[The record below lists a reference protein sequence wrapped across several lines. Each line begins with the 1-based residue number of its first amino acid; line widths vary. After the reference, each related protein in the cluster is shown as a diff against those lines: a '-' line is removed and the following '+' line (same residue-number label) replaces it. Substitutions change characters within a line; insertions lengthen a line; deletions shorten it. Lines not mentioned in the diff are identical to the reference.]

1 MAENLKINIGANTK
15 DFEKGA
21 RKVKSELKDL
31 SKVSD
36 RALSDLGNAFGVN
49 TGQIQQMGSALR
61 GLGERLSQQGN
72 AGAAA
77 FGNML
82 KGLNAFKV
90 GIAGLGLAAVT
101 TAFKALHSEAEA
113 FRKTVQGAYLDRSLT
128 AFVDTYRQA
137 LSDMR
142 EETGRTIAE
151 AETRWQKFWR
161 TFGAS
166 VKELWASGQLAA
178 SAMGMEDYTTGYDNV
193 GKATTAANKA
203 ADIAKE
209 IYKLERQRSDTTR
222 RVAELD
228 AQIAE
233 QRRIAADQTYT
244 AQQRMAAIQNAQAA
258 ILEKRNLQLPIE
270 QRISALMDEMNS
282 LASSTPAQI
291 DAANQ
296 QYVRAQGI
304 IRQADEELKSLARTQ
319 KTITAEVEKER
330 RAREEA
336 RAIIAEELPRLPGIT
351 GTATTGAAVGIKLEP
366 YYDPKEI
373 VDISQDIA
381 ATLERGIS
389 SFAESIG
396 TLLGELASGS
406 DEAWSN
412 FGDAMLSTL
421 GDLAM
426 TVGSIAVSIGVAL
439 LAIKAGLESL
449 QPVPMMIAGAA
460 LIALGAAA
468 KASIKQAASG
478 SYSANTS
485 SLGTANYSE
494 GTNVAPD
501 YNTSV
506 MEIRVTGELTASGN
520 QLKAVI
526 QNEDRRLR
534 HTT

>member
-1 MAENLKINIGANTK
+1 MAENLKINIGADTK

-36 RALSDLGNAFGVN
+36 RALSDLGSAFGVN

-113 FRKTVQGAYLDRSLT
+113 FRKTVQGADLDRSLT

-161 TFGAS
+161 TFGAT
-166 VKELWASGQLAA
+166 VKEVFLSGEAA
-178 SAMGMEDYTTGYDNV
+178 QAALGIEVNPSGGNTGR
-193 GKATTAANKA
+193 ATTVANRA
-203 ADIAKE
+203 EAIATE
-209 IYKLERQRSDTTR
+209 IYNLERKRSDTTR

-233 QRRIAADQTYT
+233 QRRIAADHTYT
-244 AQQRMAAIQNAQAA
+244 AQQRMAAIQSAQAA

-282 LASSTPAQI
+282 LTSSTPAQI

-296 QYVRAQGI
+296 QYVRTQGI

-319 KTITAEVEKER
+319 KAVTAEVEKER

-336 RAIIAEELPRLPGIT
+336 RAIMAEELPRLPGIT

-406 DEAWSN
+406 DKAWSN

-460 LIALGAAA
+460 LIVLGAAA

-485 SLGTANYSE
+485 SLGTASYSE
-494 GTNVAPD
+494 GTNVAPE